1 VARAQSFRRGA
12 KQALLRLRRFGNPL
26 SVDGVVGSP
35 PFRSSFFFKI
45 RVREEFSVKRV
56 LFVDDDQMMLEG
68 LRRLLEPQK
77 DQWEMAFAPGSQA
90 ALAADGSGGL

>member
-1 VARAQSFRRGA
+1 
-12 KQALLRLRRFGNPL
+12 
-26 SVDGVVGSP
+26 
-35 PFRSSFFFKI
+35 
-45 RVREEFSVKRV
+45 VKRV